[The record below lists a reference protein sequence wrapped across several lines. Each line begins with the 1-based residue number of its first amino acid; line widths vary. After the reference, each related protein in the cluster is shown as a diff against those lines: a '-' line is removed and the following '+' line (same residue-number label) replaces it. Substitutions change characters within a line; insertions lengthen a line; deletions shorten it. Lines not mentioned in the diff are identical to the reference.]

1 MIRSTLRTAAL
12 LALAVTASGC
22 YHAVVDTG
30 RAPSTTTIEKP
41 WAHSFLAGLVP
52 PDVVETASRCPD
64 GVARVET
71 KHSFLNSVANILTW
85 GIYSPMS
92 IEVTCAAGEAEAAP
106 RSSGE

>member
-1 MIRSTLRTAAL
+1 MLRSASRIAAV
-12 LALAVTASGC
+12 AVLAVAASGC

-30 RAPSTTTIEKP
+30 RAPSSTTIEKP

-71 KHSFLNSVANILTW
+71 KHSFLNSLANVLTW

-92 IEVTCAAGEAEAAP
+92 IEVTCAAPG
-106 RSSGE
+106 GDVDG